1 MSLVHSTCTAHEPS
15 KRQYGALFRLQK
27 ICNSDTV
34 AFSFVFDKFY
44 LIMD

>member
-1 MSLVHSTCTAHEPS
+1 MQNISLPLSL
-15 KRQYGALFRLQK
+15 ALFRLQK

-34 AFSFVFDKFY
+34 ALSFVFDKFY